1 MDKQTNENINKIISN
16 SYKSYEDSK
25 AGWGLISNVL
35 SKEVI
40 IVKQSRW

>member
-1 MDKQTNENINKIISN
+1 MDKQTNENINKIISK

-25 AGWGLISNVL
+25 VGWGLISKVL

-40 IVKQSRW
+40 IEKQSKW